1 MARFAHSDR
10 APVDVAVDR
19 LRRDCLV
26 KDGSMLFPV
35 QELWTGN
42 NFAGLVECFNEEQLT
57 DERSFEEKL
66 KTQLDGAPSQQV
78 RLIADLIAVHYLFV
92 TSVGGRR
99 KRELV
104 HQILSY
110 TGDTYPH
117 GSDIDRAFATGIGS
131 GGQGFNAARPKLLT
145 YLISFGQRLKQQSK
159 EDREALLGDPEKLKA
174 WLVGPAGTADGG
186 EQMMRHILLHLLFP
200 EAYERISAND
210 DKYLIRNALGGLVEG
225 ELDEDVDKALLK
237 IREALEEVLP
247 EGQPAIDGAIDF
259 YETPL
264 QETWD
269 PDLVPSSEGG
279 TERGLSALQS
289 LLHKKQVVLFGPP
302 GTGKT
307 YEAKALAER
316 TLRHEAL
323 RRWGPVHYLQ
333 NEERVKELVQHQ
345 ICRLQLHQAYSY
357 EDFVRGLRLT
367 ATGTEPHDGYLLRLA
382 TEINEERASSPDPK
396 SLPWILVLDELNR
409 TDVSRLLGEVF
420 SLLDDRDEPINLALA
435 DKDGSTEFRLP
446 TDLLL
451 IGTMNLID
459 QSVEELDFALRRRFL
474 WLPTP
479 FRADLIVPI
488 VETRWEALDLDEFP
502 WMARHGWEHAVSD
515 IEQLAE
521 RASDLNDLI
530 AASPLLGE
538 QYKVGHTYF
547 LDVVGL
553 VARSPRVQ
561 AGRSVRA
568 RYLWS
573 GTAKAQPPL
582 RDLWTHSLEP
592 LLAEYLAGV
601 APDARDEQLRTL
613 RDAFLAPR

>member
-1 MARFAHSDR
+1 MGRFAHSDR
-10 APVDVAVDR
+10 VPVDAAVDR
-19 LRRDCLV
+19 LRPDCLV
-26 KDGSMLFPV
+26 KDGSALFPE
-35 QELWTGN
+35 QELWTEH
-42 NFAGLVECFNEEQLT
+42 NFAGLVERFNENQLT
-57 DERSFEEKL
+57 DERRFEDKL
-66 KTQLDGAPSQQV
+66 RTQLEGAPGEQV
-78 RLIADLIAVHYLFV
+78 RLMADLIAVHYLFV
-92 TSVGGRR
+92 SSVGGRR

-104 HQILSY
+104 KEVLTY
-110 TGDTYPH
+110 TGDTYPE
-117 GSDIDRAFATGIGS
+117 GSDIDQAFATGIGS
-131 GGQGFNAARPKLLT
+131 GGQGFNASRPDLLA
-145 YLISFGQRLKQQSK
+145 YLISFGQRLKQLPV
-159 EDREALLGDPEKLKA
+159 EDRETLLGDPDGFKA
-174 WLVGPAGTADGG
+174 WLVGEDGTADGG

-200 EAYERISAND
+200 ESYERISAND
-210 DKYLIRNALGGLVEG
+210 DKYLIRNALGGLVGG
-225 ELDEDVDKALLK
+225 EVEDDIDKALLR
-237 IREALEEVLP
+237 IRGALKEILP
-247 EGQPAIDGAIDF
+247 EGQPTIGGEIDF

-323 RRWGPVHYLQ
+323 RRWGPVHYLR
-333 NEERVKELVQHQ
+333 NEARVKELVKHQ
-345 ICRLQLHQAYSY
+345 IRRLQLHQAYSY

-367 ATGTEPHDGYLLRLA
+367 ASGTEPHDGYLLLLA
-382 TEINEERASSPDPK
+382 KEIASDRAASPDPK
-396 SLPWILVLDELNR
+396 PLPWIVVLDELNR

-420 SLLDDRDEPINLALA
+420 SLLDDRAEPINLALA
-435 DKDGSTEFRLP
+435 DEDGKTEFSLP
-446 TDLLL
+446 ADLLL

-479 FRADLIVPI
+479 FRGELIVPI
-488 VETRWEALDLDEFP
+488 VEKRWEGLDLDEFP
-502 WMARHGWEHAVSD
+502 WMERHGWEHAASD

-521 RASDLNDLI
+521 RASELNGRI
-530 AASPLLGE
+530 AASPLLGK
-538 QYKVGHTYF
+538 QYEVGHTYF

-553 VARSPRVQ
+553 IARSPRVQ
-561 AGRSVRA
+561 AGRSQRG

-573 GTAKAQPPL
+573 STGRAQPPL
-582 RDLWTHSLEP
+582 LDLWSHSLEP

-601 APDARDEQLRTL
+601 TANDRDEQLQTL
-613 RDAFLAPR
+613 RDVFLAPL